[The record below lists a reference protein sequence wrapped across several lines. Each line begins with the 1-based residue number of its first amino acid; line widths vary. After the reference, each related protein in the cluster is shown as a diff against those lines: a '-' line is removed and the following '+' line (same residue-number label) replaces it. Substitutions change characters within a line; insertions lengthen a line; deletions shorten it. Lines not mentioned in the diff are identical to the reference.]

1 VGETHAWQPVGAGCR
16 AGATNS
22 PRDRQLAEQAAET
35 HVEDQGTQTDR
46 AAAGP
51 APSQGTGHFW
61 ETGSV
66 QSQRDYVL
74 RTVEERGIRFVQ
86 LWFTDVLG
94 TPKAF
99 NITPAE
105 LENAFDEGMTFD
117 GSAIDGFSRVQE
129 ADVLARPDLKTFQLL
144 PWHDRDETVA
154 RVFCDIFNLDGTP
167 FQGCPR
173 HALRRTLE
181 RARAQGYTFF
191 ASPEMEYFYF
201 ADGDPS
207 HPPRA
212 LDSGSYFDLSI
223 GGLSSDLRRRSVLM
237 LEEMG
242 IPVEHAQHEDAASQ
256 HEIDLRY
263 TDALTMADTVM
274 TARLV
279 VKEMARQDGVFAS
292 FMPKPL
298 AGVQGSGMH
307 THLSLWKDDE
317 NAFVDTDDPYGLSP
331 VAYRFIAGVL
341 HHAREITAV
350 TNQWVNSYKRLVS
363 GYEAPIHISWARN
376 NRSALVR
383 VPVVKHEKTESTRI
397 EYRAPDSA
405 CNPYLAFA
413 VILAAGLRGVEEG
426 YELPPEADANLF
438 SLTFGELANKG
449 ILPLPNSL
457 NEAVDEMERSEL
469 VAETLG
475 DHVFEWFIRN
485 KRAEWAAYKSEV
497 TQFELNR
504 YLPTL

>member
-1 VGETHAWQPVGAGCR
+1 VPQRAPRAGPPGPALWLPGPAGCDNV
-16 AGATNS
+16 A
-22 PRDRQLAEQAAET
+22 
-35 HVEDQGTQTDR
+35 
-46 AAAGP
+46 
-51 APSQGTGHFW
+51 
-61 ETGSV
+61 V

-105 LENAFDEGMTFD
+105 LENALDEGMTFD

-129 ADVLARPDLKTFQLL
+129 SDVLARPDLKTFQLL
-144 PWHDRDETVA
+144 PWHERGETVA

-167 FQGCPR
+167 FEGCPR

-181 RARAQGYTFF
+181 RARSAGYTFF
-191 ASPEMEYFYF
+191 ASPEVEYFYF
-201 ADGDPS
+201 RDADPASG
-207 HPPRA
+207 PRT
-212 LDSGSYFDLSI
+212 LDSGSYFDLSVAD
-223 GGLSSDLRRRSVLM
+223 LSSDLRRRTVLM

-242 IPVEHAQHEDAASQ
+242 IPVEHAQHEDAPSQ

-274 TARLV
+274 TVRLV
-279 VKEMARQDGVFAS
+279 VKEMARQEGVHAS

-307 THLSLWKDDE
+307 THLSLWE
-317 NAFVDTDDPYGLSP
+317 GERNAFVDTDDAYGLSP
-331 VAYRFIAGVL
+331 VAYRFIAGLL

-363 GYEAPIHISWARN
+363 GYEAPVHIGWARN

-383 VPVVKHEKTESTRI
+383 VPVVKHGKVESTRL

-405 CNPYLAFA
+405 CNPYLGFA
-413 VILAAGLRGVEEG
+413 VILAAGLRGIERD

-438 SLTFGELANKG
+438 SLSPAELATKE
-449 ILPLPNSL
+449 IEPLPNSL
-457 NEAVDEMERSEL
+457 NDAVDEMERSEL
-469 VAETLG
+469 LADTLG
-475 DHVFEWFIRN
+475 EHVFEWFIRN
-485 KRAEWAAYKSEV
+485 KRAEWTAYKAEV
-497 TQFELNR
+497 TQFELDR